1 MNQEIKRLLK
11 DKYVLYI
18 VLFLAVTNL
27 FGYVVVGNLEAVVFF
42 LIIGFLT
49 TYFSKNMIVV
59 MLVAMLTTN
68 FLVAGRR
75 VGGAVREAMTNKKDG
90 EKTKENDKVDNKEG
104 DKGREEGRNE
114 EGRNEEGRNEEG
126 QKKEND
132 DSIDVGEIDHAG
144 TVEAAYDQIDKL
156 LNSDAIKHMSNDT
169 QHLAK
174 RQADLMKQM
183 ETLGPMVEQ
192 GMKTLEKFG
201 GMDKMTDMIGG
212 LSSIVNKFGGGKR
225 N

>member
-11 DKYVLYI
+11 DKNVLYI

-27 FGYVVVGNLEAVVFF
+27 FGYIVVGNLEAVVFF

-75 VGGAVREAMTNKKDG
+75 VGGAVREAMTNKKDD
-90 EKTKENDKVDNKEG
+90 ENTKEKVDNKEEKQEDNQVQEG
-104 DKGREEGRNE
+104 EER
-114 EGRNEEGRNEEG
+114 
-126 QKKEND
+126 QQQKEND
-132 DSIDVGEIDHAG
+132 DSQDVGEIDHAG

-174 RQADLMKQM
+174 RQAELMKQM

-212 LSSIVNKFGGGKR
+212 LSSIVNKFGGAKR